1 MNCDLQN
8 ILENEWDTIDRAMHN
23 VDLSAELQQEI
34 NDHSYLK
41 FSSELFVCYENKTIE
56 LPVSAPIKFTD
67 DSSHLAFSALT
78 LFGWVAG
85 RASGL

>member
-1 MNCDLQN
+1 
-8 ILENEWDTIDRAMHN
+8 MHN

-56 LPVSAPIKFTD
+56 LPVSAQIKFTD
-67 DSSHLAFSALT
+67 DSRHLPSVL
-78 LFGWVAG
+78 
-85 RASGL
+85 

>member
-56 LPVSAPIKFTD
+56 LPVSAQIKFTD
-67 DSSHLAFSALT
+67 DSSHLPSVL
-78 LFGWVAG
+78 
-85 RASGL
+85 